1 MPVSSSAL
9 ANWDGSLSSP
19 ARRSAQS
26 SHFPSSPALPAP
38 PIAPLLRVAH
48 KPAST
53 ASSSSELALA
63 MPPPSSSLFFSRH
76 RSETSSSEEKDRLAV
91 AVMLSANDSDE
102 ASPTDDARDSAN
114 ANVDHSHKPNAKETS
129 AAFTALGMP
138 TTLPLFLPSDS
149 PGLDDLPDLQYPDE
163 EDIGD
168 PDLQTTEVPA
178 EVIVTTVG
186 IDLEATIETLLLNMP
201 ATAPGAHTVRADATA
216 DSFPGEEAQTPEP
229 EMHLMDV
236 DDEGATENA
245 ATIESDLYHA
255 RDHMSSAA
263 IAEESENSD
272 FDFIVDR
279 VTEEVSRS
287 LARQEKRNAPM
298 HRQQLQG
305 LMRQHHMT
313 GSSITYRSHVPLAVT
328 IAAERVSKLKLK
340 DTTAI
345 TDSGYLHLPFSPV
358 SGPLFIAHPAT
369 LFLPQTSEA
378 ICRSACAHARRFKGV
393 TGKTAGRGALVAS
406 AYRDA
411 GLGDGRGR

>member
-19 ARRSAQS
+19 ARHSAQS
-26 SHFPSSPALPAP
+26 SHFPSSSALPAP
-38 PIAPLLRVAH
+38 AIAPLLRVAH
-48 KPAST
+48 KPASA

-63 MPPPSSSLFFSRH
+63 MPPPSSPLFFSRH

-149 PGLDDLPDLQYPDE
+149 PGLDDFPDLQYPDE

-186 IDLEATIETLLLNMP
+186 MDLEATIKTLLLNMP

-298 HRQQLQG
+298 HRQQLVYSNLRVRKQG
-305 LMRQHHMT
+305 LMRQHYMT
-313 GSSITYRSHVPLAVT
+313 GWSITYCSHVPLAVT
-328 IAAERVSKLKLK
+328 IAAECVSKLK

-345 TDSGYLHLPFSPV
+345 TDSEYLHLPFSPV

-378 ICRSACAHARRFKGV
+378 ICRSACAHARRSKE
-393 TGKTAGRGALVAS
+393 S
-406 AYRDA
+406 
-411 GLGDGRGR
+411 